1 MKTTKKKMARCSC
14 IALFGEWLSFA
25 GLVACLV
32 ALVAPALAQPLMLT
46 AEQDLQRTM
55 DLLHIPVLRQGA
67 NGSDPAAPNAANY
80 DEKFANPYPHLP
92 DPLLTNNRQPVT
104 TANAW
109 WQVRRPELVELFD
122 REVYGRVP
130 ENLPAVSWIVSSQTE
145 VIIAGHPA
153 IQKILIGTVDNTTYP
168 QIKVELNAI
177 LVVPA
182 AINKPV
188 PVIMQLIAGRFL
200 DLNQE
205 RAQDADSW
213 QAQILERGWAYAYF
227 DTGSVQADNGAGL
240 TQGIIGL
247 ANHGQG
253 RSSDAWGVLRAWAWG
268 ASRLLDYFAQ
278 DASLAANQVGI
289 EGHSRWGK
297 AAMVAMAYDQRF
309 SIAYISSSG
318 AGGTKLHRRNYG
330 ELVENVAAVNE
341 YHWMAGNYLKYASTL
356 TWDDL
361 PVDSH
366 ELISLSAPR
375 PVFIGAGNEGDQ
387 WVDPPGMFMAAV
399 AAEPV
404 YNLLGAKG
412 LGSASYPALETSLLT
427 GELAFRQHA
436 EGHTDHPNWPVF
448 LEYAARYW

>member
-55 DLLHIPVLRQGA
+55 DLLQIPVLRQGA

-153 IQKILIGTVDNTTYP
+153 IQKILTGTVDNTTYP
-168 QIKVELNAI
+168 QIKVELSAI

>member
-55 DLLHIPVLRQGA
+55 DLLQIPVLRQGA

-153 IQKILIGTVDNTTYP
+153 IQKILTGTVDNTTYP
-168 QIKVELNAI
+168 QIKVELSAI

-188 PVIMQLIAGRFL
+188 PVIMQLITGRFL